1 MTNIYD
7 YVKKYGKYTY
17 EELEF
22 NDLDNLVFSLL
33 TYLDYGKTK
42 VKENTHTIKEIGKYY
57 LKTNS
62 YKKVAHTGIAQKRA
76 YKLLELV
83 IYTKRYGNVILSN
96 YEYLSNKEMQ
106 FGVITFNISKKLKV
120 IAFEGTDELISGWKE
135 DLFIAS
141 TFPIPSHIETIK
153 YIKKN
158 IKITGPKVI
167 ICGHSKGGNLALI
180 AGMFTPFYKRF
191 KIQKLYNND
200 GPGLRTKEYKTIK
213 YKTIKK
219 KYIHIVPNHSIVGVL
234 LHNDNYKV
242 IKSKKKGILAHDLYT
257 WQTNETSIEKSELSE
272 KSKTIEK
279 NILKFINSHK
289 DEQLLNGT
297 NKLFKILEDEN
308 ISDTMKLTKVK
319 NLIKISHKFIKLDKE
334 TKDLII
340 ELIFY
345 TYNLQREK

>member
-7 YVKKYGKYTY
+7 YVNKYGKYSY

-42 VKENTHTIKEIGKYY
+42 VKENTHTIKEIGTYY

-62 YKKVAHTGIAQKRA
+62 YKKVSKIGIAQKRA
-76 YKLLELV
+76 YKLLEIV
-83 IYTKRYGNVILSN
+83 VNKPRFKNVIMSD
-96 YEYLSNKEMQ
+96 YTYLSNKEMQ
-106 FGVITFNISKKLKV
+106 FGAVVFNISKKLKV
-120 IAFEGTDELISGWKE
+120 ITFEGTDELISGWKE

-141 TFPIPSHIETIK
+141 TFPIPSHLESIK

-158 IKITGPKVI
+158 IKLFGPKVI

-180 AGMFTPFYKRF
+180 GAMFAPFYKKL
-191 KIQKLYNND
+191 KIKKIYNND
-200 GPGLRTKEYKTIK
+200 GPGLRNHEFKTLK
-213 YKTIKK
+213 YKIIKR
-219 KYIHIVPNHSIVGVL
+219 KYIHIVPNNSIIGVL
-234 LHNDNYKV
+234 MNNENYSV
-242 IKSKKKGILAHDLYT
+242 VKSDKRGILAHDIYT
-257 WQTNETSIEKSELSE
+257 WHTDGSNIKKSELSN

-279 NILKFINSHK
+279 NILRFINSHT
-289 DEQLLNGT
+289 DEELLKST
-297 NKLFKILEDEN
+297 NKLFKILEDEK
-308 ISDTMKLTKVK
+308 ISDTMKLTKISS
-319 NLIKISHKFIKLDKE
+319 LIKVSHKLIKLDKE
-334 TKDLII
+334 TKDLLI